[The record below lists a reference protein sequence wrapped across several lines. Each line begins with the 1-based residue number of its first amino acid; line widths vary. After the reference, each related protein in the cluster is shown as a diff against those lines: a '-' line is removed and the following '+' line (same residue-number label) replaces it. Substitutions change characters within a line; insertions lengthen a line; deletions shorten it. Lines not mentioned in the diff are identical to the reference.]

1 MSLINKVL
9 KKIEKK
15 QQSVNTP
22 EDIPYSLSRYSK
34 SGVGG
39 IKGNGRVFY
48 AFLFIISAVMVLFV
62 SYFFSLWIS
71 ASDGMPSSTVNE
83 EKYSATDVASS
94 QSVLAKKIDQMINE
108 KNYQGA
114 LSLMNVRDIA
124 ISTDS
129 QAIKKLALVYIALH
143 RDKEAW
149 SLIQTS
155 ANRMPGNAD
164 IIYLQSYWSY
174 IHGKYQSALDT
185 LLLSNPVLEKHS
197 DYYQLLAQ
205 SYLQTSQP
213 DMSAR
218 IYKILLDND
227 PGNSKLWLGLA
238 MSLERS
244 HHSDE
249 ARVAYQKVLKLGQLP
264 VATTAYVEQKLSQA
278 QYHAPV

>member
-1 MSLINKVL
+1 MSLINAVL

-15 QQSVNTP
+15 QQSGNTP
-22 EDIPYSLSRYSK
+22 KDIPYSLSRYSK
-34 SGVGG
+34 SGASGVQS
-39 IKGNGRVFY
+39 NSRVFY
-48 AFLFIISAVMVLFV
+48 AFLFIISAVMVLFA
-62 SYFFSLWIS
+62 SYFCSHWVSVS
-71 ASDGMPSSTVNE
+71 AGMPSSIVNE
-83 EKYSATDVASS
+83 REYSATDVRSS
-94 QSVLAKKIDQMINE
+94 QSVIAKKIDQMIN
-108 KNYQGA
+108 KKDYQGA

-149 SLIQTS
+149 SLIQAS
-155 ANRMPGNAD
+155 ANRMPSNAD

-185 LLLSNPVLEKHS
+185 LLLSNPALENHS

-205 SYLQTSQP
+205 SYLQMSQP

-249 ARVAYQKVLKLGQLP
+249 ARVAYQKVL
-264 VATTAYVEQKLSQA
+264 
-278 QYHAPV
+278 